1 MSLHPESLLE
11 GASRASLDVRDA
23 AYIVACIFTRR
34 LYYEG
39 EARSRDV
46 GAKHNHLR
54 GERKHERLRA
64 GGVFQK
70 QSEGSCELRVL
81 HGMPEVRVRLSAR
94 HGITR

>member
-1 MSLHPESLLE
+1 MSLHPESLLK

-23 AYIVACIFTRR
+23 ACIVAYIFARR

-39 EARSRDV
+39 ETRSRDV
-46 GAKHNHLR
+46 GTKHNHLR

-70 QSEGSCELRVL
+70 QPEGSRE
-81 HGMPEVRVRLSAR
+81 P
-94 HGITR
+94 